1 MANLRVQGLDELEK
15 ELQQFAGKTEEIEA
29 AMLEAGAEELK
40 QAWKYHILKKGHV
53 DTGSMVDAVKASKPR
68 KGRGGTSVDVY
79 PQGKDQKGV
88 RNAEK
93 AFLLHYGWKDKPG
106 DHFVDNVEQ
115 DAEEAVADAM
125 EGVLDEYLTNL

>member
-15 ELQQFAGKTEEIEA
+15 ELQQFSGETEAIEA
-29 AMLEAGAEELK
+29 AMLEAGAEKLK
-40 QAWKYHILKKGHV
+40 EAWLYHILKKGHV
-53 DTGSMVDAVKASKPR
+53 DTGSMMDAVKASKPR

-106 DHFVDNVEQ
+106 NHFVDNIEQ
-115 DAEEAVADAM
+115 DAEEAVAETM
-125 EGVLDEYLTNL
+125 EGVLNKYLMNL